1 MLEAIATNY
10 MRAAK
15 ILFLTLI
22 YCFTAVADAAT
33 YHMPRSEDDLIGQAY
48 TTYIESGD
56 TSTSIRLRYE
66 TSYHE
71 LLEANQNV
79 NFNKLTVGQKITIPA
94 IYILPLYHDGIV
106 INTAELRLY
115 YFTPDG
121 RYVFTYPVGLGKQN
135 WRTPTTITKVINKVA
150 GPTWYVPNSIR
161 NYMFEKTGKLLP
173 DFIPPGPNNPLGKYA
188 LYLTK
193 RGYLIHGTTQPESVG
208 TYASSGCMRM
218 SADAIE
224 TLYNYV
230 PIGTP
235 VYIIHHA
242 NKAGWQGNTLY
253 LEAHSPVST
262 NERKTEL
269 NYITPENAIKN
280 ATARYVAT
288 IDWNK
293 VQAVINEESGIP
305 QAVGKAKI
313 YGLRK

>member
-1 MLEAIATNY
+1 MGTIKL
-10 MRAAK
+10 
-15 ILFLTLI
+15 LFLTLFF
-22 YCFTAVADAAT
+22 CATAANAAV
-33 YHMPRSEDDLIGQAY
+33 YPMPRSEDDIVGKIRTVAV
-48 TTYIESGD
+48 ESGD
-56 TSTSIRLRYE
+56 TATTIRQRNE
-66 TSYHE
+66 ISYHE
-71 LLEANQNV
+71 LLEANQNI
-79 NFNKLTVGQKITIPA
+79 NFNKLHVGQEITIPS
-94 IYILPLYHDGIV
+94 IYILPPYRDGIV

-135 WRTPTTITKVINKVA
+135 WRTPTTITKVVNKVA

-173 DFIPPGPNNPLGKYA
+173 DFIPPGPDNPLGKYA

-193 RGYLIHGTTQPESVG
+193 RGYLIHGTTQPDSVG

-224 TLYNYV
+224 TLFNYV

-253 LEAHSPVST
+253 LEAHTPISDLREKHSA
-262 NERKTEL
+262 L
-269 NYITPENAIKN
+269 NYVSPEDAIKS
-280 ATARYVAT
+280 ATARYVST
-288 IDWNK
+288 VDWNK
-293 VQAVINEESGIP
+293 VQAAVNVEDGIP
-305 QAVGKAKI
+305 KPVGKATI
-313 YGLRK
+313 YGLKR